1 LIARTKRFQ
10 LVSQWFEDCDL
21 RLSNQQMLL
30 AGANVLME
38 LEVVRLA
45 VLVVRMSG
53 RLANG
58 RVAPVCVL

>member
-1 LIARTKRFQ
+1 MSPVRT
-10 LVSQWFEDCDL
+10 VPPPNP
-21 RLSNQQMLL
+21 RLLL

-53 RLANG
+53 PLANG